1 MDMSKKTAF
10 VAIVGKPNVGKSSL
24 INSLVGEKIAIVSN
38 RPQTT
43 RNRIVGVVTHGL
55 EQHVFLDTPGLFKA
69 KDMLGRN
76 MTKIV
81 KDSVNDVDLI
91 LMVVEPTI
99 KISKAEEDFIK
110 RFKLLN
116 IPVVLVIN
124 KIDLVANKTYIM
136 KVIEVYNN
144 AYDFNAIVPISAMC
158 NEGLSDLMT
167 EIKKYQ
173 IESEHFFPDDMI
185 TDKSERFLASEI
197 LREKLLLN
205 IRDEIPHGVAVLT
218 EKMKER
224 NNCLDIECLIYC
236 YRFNHK
242 GIIIGKNGS
251 MLKKIAT
258 QARLDMEKF
267 FKCRVNLKCWVK
279 VKDNWKNQSSVLNML
294 GLSAND

>member
-1 MDMSKKTAF
+1 
-10 VAIVGKPNVGKSSL
+10 
-24 INSLVGEKIAIVSN
+24 
-38 RPQTT
+38 
-43 RNRIVGVVTHGL
+43 
-55 EQHVFLDTPGLFKA
+55 
-69 KDMLGRN
+69 MLGQN

-91 LMVVEPTI
+91 LMVVEPTT
-99 KISKAEEDFIK
+99 KISKAEEDFIE

-124 KIDLVANKTYIM
+124 KIDLVANKTDIM

-144 AYDFNAIVPISAMC
+144 AYDFNAIVPISAML
-158 NEGLSDLMT
+158 NEGISDLMS

-224 NNCLDIECLIYC
+224 KNCLDIEYLIYC
-236 YRFNHK
+236 CRFNHK

-279 VKDNWKNQSSVLNML
+279 VKDNWKNQSSVLKML
-294 GLSAND
+294 GLSVND

>member
-1 MDMSKKTAF
+1 MNKTTAF

-43 RNRIVGVVTHGL
+43 RNRIVGVVTNGL
-55 EQHVFLDTPGLFKA
+55 EQYVFLDTPGLFKS
-69 KDMLGRN
+69 KDILGQN

-81 KDSVNDVDLI
+81 KNSVNDVDLV

-99 KISKAEEDFIK
+99 QIAKAEEEFIK

-116 IPVVLVIN
+116 IPVILVIN
-124 KIDLVANKTYIM
+124 KTDLVADKTDIM
-136 KVIEVYNN
+136 RVIDVYNN
-144 AYDFNAIVPISAMC
+144 AYSFSAIVPISAMF
-158 NEGLSDLMT
+158 NEGISDLML

-185 TDKSERFLASEI
+185 TDKSERFLAAEI

-205 IRDEIPHGVAVLT
+205 IRDEIPHGVAVFT

-224 NNCLDIECLIYC
+224 KNCLDIDCLIYC

-258 QARLDMEKF
+258 QARVDMEKF
-267 FKCRVNLKCWVK
+267 FKCKVNLKCWVK
-279 VKDNWKNQSSVLNML
+279 VKDNWKNQSSILKML
-294 GLSAND
+294 GLSVDD

>member
-1 MDMSKKTAF
+1 MNKKTAF

-43 RNRIVGVVTHGL
+43 RNRIVGVVTYGPD
-55 EQHVFLDTPGLFKA
+55 QYVFLDTPGLFKA
-69 KDMLGRN
+69 KDMLGQN
-76 MTKIV
+76 MTKIA

-91 LMVVEPTI
+91 LMVVEPTT
-99 KISKAEEDFIK
+99 KISKAEEDFIEC
-110 RFKLLN
+110 FKLLN

-124 KIDLVANKTYIM
+124 KIDLVADKTDIM

-144 AYDFNAIVPISAMC
+144 AYDFNAIVPISAML
-158 NEGLSDLMT
+158 NEGISDLMA

-224 NNCLDIECLIYC
+224 ENCLDIECLIYC

-242 GIIIGKNGS
+242 GIIIGKNGN

-279 VKDNWKNQSSVLNML
+279 VKDNWKNQSSVLKML
-294 GLSAND
+294 GLSIND

>member
-1 MDMSKKTAF
+1 MSKKTAF

-43 RNRIVGVVTHGL
+43 RNRIVGIFTNGS
-55 EQHVFLDTPGLFKA
+55 EQYVFLDTPGLFKA
-69 KDMLGRN
+69 KDMLGQN
-76 MTKIV
+76 MAKIA
-81 KDSVNDVDLI
+81 KDSVNDVDLV

-99 KISKAEEDFIK
+99 QISKAEEDFIK
-110 RFKLLN
+110 RFKSSN
-116 IPVVLVIN
+116 MPIVLVIN
-124 KIDLVANKTYIM
+124 KIDLVVNKTDIM
-136 KVIEVYNN
+136 KVIEVYSN
-144 AYDFNAIVPISAMC
+144 AYDFDAIVPISAMN
-158 NEGLSDLMT
+158 NEGMSDLML

-205 IRDEIPHGVAVLT
+205 VRDEIPHGVAVLT

-224 NNCLDIECLIYC
+224 KNCLDIECLIYC

-242 GIIIGKNGS
+242 GIIIGKNGN

-267 FKCRVNLKCWVK
+267 FKCKVNLKCWVK
-279 VKDNWKNQSSVLNML
+279 VKDNWKNQGSVLKML
-294 GLSAND
+294 GLSVND

>member
-1 MDMSKKTAF
+1 MDKKTAF

-43 RNRIVGVVTHGL
+43 RNRIVGVVTHGS
-55 EQHVFLDTPGLFKA
+55 EQYVFLDTPGLFKA
-69 KDMLGRN
+69 KDMLGQN

-81 KDSVNDVDLI
+81 KDSVNDVDVI
-91 LMVVEPTI
+91 LMVVEPTT
-99 KISKAEEDFIK
+99 KISKAEEDFIE

-124 KIDLVANKTYIM
+124 KIDLVADKTDIM
-136 KVIEVYNN
+136 KVIETYNN
-144 AYDFNAIVPISAMC
+144 AYDFNAIVPISAML
-158 NEGLSDLMT
+158 NEGISDLMA

-224 NNCLDIECLIYC
+224 KNCLDIECLIYC

-279 VKDNWKNQSSVLNML
+279 VKDNWKNQSSVLKML
-294 GLSAND
+294 GLSIND